1 MQPFYKNQDLME
13 SRNTANNQYITKD
26 KRINRSFYQ
35 KDLPVETVENS
46 PVFEK
51 LAEEGCEDFF
61 YYIEW
66 IGLAKD
72 PNLIILSSLHHYYY
86 DTEEMKEVETMVKL
100 KQLNHIKQIKIFLHT
115 IYHILAQECY
125 FIGCFFDN
133 NNQNEYL
140 SGSHKPQRQ
149 SAGRLD
155 PVENGAASNIPLINM
170 MYNIMDSRTN
180 RNMTKKT
187 VTLLLREAGFKVLDM
202 TELNGLTYFCT
213 QKRKP
218 FEE

>member
-1 MQPFYKNQDLME
+1 ME
-13 SRNTANNQYITKD
+13 SRTTTNNQYIIKD
-26 KRINRSFYQ
+26 QRINRSFYQ
-35 KDLPVETVENS
+35 NDLPAEITENS

-51 LAEEGCEDFF
+51 LAAEGREDFF
-61 YYIEW
+61 YFIEW

-86 DTEEMKEVETMVKL
+86 DTEDLKEVETMVNL
-100 KQLNHIKQIKIFLHT
+100 KQLNHIKQIKDFLNT

-125 FIGCFFDN
+125 FMGCFIGN
-133 NNQNEYL
+133 NNQNGYL

-149 SAGRLD
+149 SAGWLD
-155 PVENGAASNIPLINM
+155 PVENDIASNIPFINM
-170 MYNIMDSRTN
+170 MYNIINSRTN

-213 QKRKP
+213 QKSKP
-218 FEE
+218 SEE

>member
-1 MQPFYKNQDLME
+1 ME
-13 SRNTANNQYITKD
+13 SRTTINNRYIIKD
-26 KRINRSFYQ
+26 QRINRSFYQ
-35 KDLPVETVENS
+35 NDLPVKITKNS
-46 PVFEK
+46 PVFKK
-51 LAEEGCEDFF
+51 LAAEGCEDFF
-61 YYIEW
+61 NYIEW

-86 DTEEMKEVETMVKL
+86 DTEDLKDVETMVNL
-100 KQLNHIKQIKIFLHT
+100 KQLNHIKQIKDFLHT

-133 NNQNEYL
+133 NNQNGYL

-155 PVENGAASNIPLINM
+155 PVENGIASNIKFINM
-170 MYNIMDSRTN
+170 IYNIIDSRTN
-180 RNMTKKT
+180 RNMTEKT

-213 QKRKP
+213 QKSKP
-218 FEE
+218 SEE